1 MNNTSRNI
9 NKRITVDSST
19 DNLSIIREFI
29 KTNAG
34 EAGFDK
40 DTANKIVLATDEA
53 CTNIIK
59 HAYKNIKTGKI
70 IISVLFK
77 NKKFTVSISDS
88 GEHFNYSAIPEPD
101 LPKYY
106 QEKKIGGLGMYLM
119 KRLMDEVKY
128 SQSNNKKNK
137 VTLVK
142 YLK

>member
-1 MNNTSRNI
+1 LNNTSRNI